1 MNNSVRQLNA
11 FVDYN
16 GLLRCGGRI
25 TNANLPYDIKFPY
38 VIPKNKL
45 LYAISS
51 YTSTC
56 GGVTQWCQR
65 DIKFY

>member
-16 GLLRCGGRI
+16 GLLHCGGRT
-25 TNANLPYDIKFPY
+25 TNANLPYDVKVPY

-45 LYAISS
+45 PYAISS

-65 DIKFY
+65 DTKFY